1 MVRRSFVT
9 LFAGCFACLGLLV
22 MGGHDSVSA
31 ATKTA
36 SKTANKKPITNPK
49 FDPNGEEVELFAA
62 IEAGQVEVKVI
73 PKNALAATVLIENK
87 TDKPLNVKVPEAV
100 IAAPIHAQ
108 MGGMGGMGMGGGMG
122 GMGGGM
128 GGGGGG
134 GQMMGGGMGGGGMGG
149 MGGGGMGG
157 MGGGMGGM
165 GGGGGGFFSVPPE
178 RIVAVKL
185 NSVCLQHGRPEPTS
199 ASKYQL
205 MPVSRVSKDPVLYE
219 LLTTVGSGRVD
230 SQAAQAAAWSITDKM
245 SWQQLANKSVDHLGG
260 QPSTPYFTQEQLFA
274 GQLLLAQATERSA
287 TRKEDKA
294 DPKTTEPTPR
304 TTRSAA
310 TK

>member
-9 LFAGCFACLGLLV
+9 LFAGCFACFGLLV
-22 MGGHDSVSA
+22 MGGHDPVSA
-31 ATKTA
+31 AAKTA

-62 IEAGQVEVKVI
+62 MEAGQVEVKVI

-128 GGGGGG
+128 GGGGQ
-134 GQMMGGGMGGGGMGG
+134 QMMGGGMGGGG

-178 RIVAVKL
+178 RIIAVKF
-185 NSVCLQHGRPEPTS
+185 NSVCLQHGRPDPTS
-199 ASKYQL
+199 SSKYQL

-219 LLTTVGSGRVD
+219 LLSTVGTGKVD
-230 SQAAQAAAWSITDKM
+230 AQAAQAAAWSISDKM
-245 SWQQLANKSVDHLGG
+245 NWQQLANKSVEHLGG
-260 QPSTPYFTQEQLFA
+260 QAPTPYFTQEQLFA
-274 GQLLLAQATERSA
+274 GQMLLAQSVERSE
-287 TRKEDKA
+287 TRKEDQK
-294 DPKTTEPTPR
+294 DPKTSTPAP
-304 TTRSAA
+304 RSGRAA
-310 TK
+310 VTK